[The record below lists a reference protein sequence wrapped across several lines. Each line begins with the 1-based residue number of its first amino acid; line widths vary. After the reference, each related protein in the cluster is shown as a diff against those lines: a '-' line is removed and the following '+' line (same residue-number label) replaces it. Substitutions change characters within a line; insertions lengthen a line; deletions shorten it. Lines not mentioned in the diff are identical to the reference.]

1 MVKLVTFT
9 DAGDK
14 PVYVNPVF
22 VTFVERPAVGVF
34 GHTTIHFGGDQLTV
48 KEEPEAVVQA
58 LAQSNLAARQAEASP
73 PPRVEAP
80 VEPGSVSPPDVIA
93 LPEEPAPFS

>member
-48 KEEPEAVVQA
+48 KEEIDAVVKA
-58 LAQSNLAARQAEASP
+58 LAQSNLQARQAEVQP
-73 PPRVEAP
+73 EPRVQAP
-80 VEPGSVSPPDVIA
+80 FEPRSVSPPDVIA
-93 LPEEPAPFS
+93 LPEEPSPLS